1 MSLADDVQANLPYL
15 RSEAEGRMVDE
26 CEVGEFGEGD
36 PDPVTGQPTL
46 VLVAEHYSG
55 RCRVKSASNVSSESS
70 AGGQSF
76 ATQQLILSVPVADAG
91 AIRTDDVLRITEV
104 DPTTGNPAMLN
115 RIFRIAGLASVSQA
129 TAARF
134 SLELIS

>member
-1 MSLADDVQANLPYL
+1 MSLADDIQANLPYL
-15 RSEAEGRMVDE
+15 RSEAEARMLDD
-26 CEVGEFGEGD
+26 CEIGAFQDGD

-55 RCRVKSASNVSSESS
+55 KCRVKSTANVSSESS

-76 ATQQLILSVPVADAG
+76 ATQSLILSVPVVDAS
-91 AIRTDDVLRITEV
+91 AIRTDDVVRITDV
-104 DPTTGNPAMLN
+104 DPDTGNPAMLN

-134 SLELIS
+134 VLELIS